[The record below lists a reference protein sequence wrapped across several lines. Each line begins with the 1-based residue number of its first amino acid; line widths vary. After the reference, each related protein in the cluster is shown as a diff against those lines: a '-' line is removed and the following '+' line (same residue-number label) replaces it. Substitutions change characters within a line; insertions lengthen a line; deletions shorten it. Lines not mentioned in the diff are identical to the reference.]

1 MTENSNTFNDRQLG
15 FIIALGGIGHLGN
28 IIAGKE
34 WYNPEEFDHKP
45 FTSTYTL
52 SSASARGGRYMLKH
66 CKTSSYLWSALC
78 MNYELTFEATRV
90 LAKNISVLGE
100 ESFLRSLEGRPDHS
114 QYLFASLV
122 SFSCLS
128 NSGIDWLMSE
138 MVAQE
143 NRRNNPV

>member
-1 MTENSNTFNDRQLG
+1 
-15 FIIALGGIGHLGN
+15 
-28 IIAGKE
+28 
-34 WYNPEEFDHKP
+34 
-45 FTSTYTL
+45 
-52 SSASARGGRYMLKH
+52 
-66 CKTSSYLWSALC
+66 